1 MSKSVNFELSE
12 KRVLLICEE
21 IASQPGIKEL
31 ENNNN
36 NQITFVNKRE
46 KHSNI
51 IKRIKREKSKDIHLI
66 CHGNENKLFLGNG
79 IDIKALIK
87 LQNNRTNPRKIVLWA
102 CNAGKKIDQ
111 NLAKTKKVIASG
123 EKLGCGKSIE
133 GHDDITLAVHQLP
146 FELDTPIWTSEN

>member
-1 MSKSVNFELSE
+1 MNFELSE